1 MALQKGM
8 AAVKA
13 SIERSQQSNGP
24 KTYDQTN
31 WFYWTA
37 GESKALRFLT
47 DADDIF
53 VVPVHE
59 QVPTHDG
66 KKTTFVCRTIFDAS
80 CELCAREKG
89 TPGAYRRDVGY
100 GVAVLREEV
109 KVDGK
114 TTGYRDVT
122 SEYTETVDGKVV
134 TKKKPYVGIVA
145 QGMRNFWN
153 QIAVISEKYGS
164 LRDREIEILRQGQG
178 TDTTYMA
185 FALPEKVITDKDG
198 NPNMDSRYEKFVPD
212 VEAYLKRIG
221 SAEYYDAK
229 LRGIVKDKV
238 ENKSFSSNKPAPT
251 ASSSTDDDEYGDDE
265 YVAIEEETTA
275 ERLQRKLAAQQ

>member
-1 MALQKGM
+1 MALAKGM

-13 SIERSQQSNGP
+13 SIERSQGGNQGP
-24 KTYDQTN
+24 KTYEQTN

-37 GESKALRFLT
+37 GEAKALRFLT
-47 DADDIF
+47 DSNDIF

-59 QVPTHDG
+59 NVPTHDG
-66 KKTTFVCRTIFDAS
+66 KKKTFVCRSAFDAS

-89 TPGAYRRDVGY
+89 TPGQYRRDVGY

-109 KVDGK
+109 KEDGK

-122 SEYTETVDGKVV
+122 STYEAVVDGRTV

-164 LRDREIEILRQGQG
+164 LREREIEILRQGQG

-185 FALPEKVITDKDG
+185 FALPEKEIE
-198 NPNMDSRYEKFVPD
+198 NMDSRYEKFMPD
-212 VEAYLKRIG
+212 VEAFLNRIG
-221 SAEYYDAK
+221 SAEYYDAQ
-229 LRGIVKDKV
+229 LRGIVKEKTDK
-238 ENKSFSSNKPAPT
+238 KSFNAPT
-251 ASSSTDDDEYGDDE
+251 PTVSASDDEYVEDE

-275 ERLQRKLAAQQ
+275 ERLARKLAAQQ